1 MNNELNFVKETNKI
15 IIALCDDNQ
24 TAVRQLEELIQ
35 EYLEKKKIEAI
46 LLSFFDAEEL
56 LNYTEEVDVL
66 FLDIDMPEKD
76 GIQVGWELR
85 KRGSQCKIIMA
96 TGREDR
102 FKETYRFSP
111 FRFATKP
118 FMKDE
123 IEEYL
128 EEVMKTFIGRN
139 KIQFYKA
146 RIPYQIEERQIQY
159 IRAYDGYVEAKIK
172 GRDAL
177 MRKETS
183 LGKLEE
189 EVDVCLF
196 YRVNREYM
204 VNMYYIE
211 NYKSGIVYVCDLQ
224 IKVSRR
230 NKKDFEKKFQEF
242 DLKYRG

>member
-1 MNNELNFVKETNKI
+1 MKKI
-15 IIALCDDNQ
+15 VIALCDDNKS
-24 TAVRQLEELIQ
+24 AVKQLEELIW
-35 EYLEKKKIEAI
+35 EYLEKEKIEAS

-56 LNYTEEVDVL
+56 LNYAGEVDIL

-76 GIQVGWELR
+76 GIQVGQELR
-85 KRGSQCKIIMA
+85 KRGNQCKIIMA

-102 FKETYRFSP
+102 FKETYCFSP

-128 EEVMKTFIGRN
+128 EEVMKTFIGR
-139 KIQFYKA
+139 KKMEFYKE
-146 RIPYQIEERQIQY
+146 RVPYNIEEFQIQY
-159 IRAYDGYVEAKIK
+159 LRAYNGYVEAKVN

-177 MRKETS
+177 LRKETS

-189 EVDVCLF
+189 ELDICLF
-196 YRVNREYM
+196 YRVNREYI

-211 NYKSGIVYVCDLQ
+211 NYASGIIHLCDME

-230 NKKDFEKKFQEF
+230 NKKDFEKRFQEF
-242 DLKYRG
+242 DLIYRG

>member
-1 MNNELNFVKETNKI
+1 MSERL
-15 IIALCDDNQ
+15 IIALCDDNKS
-24 TAVRQLEELIQ
+24 AVEQLKELIQ
-35 EYLEKKKIEAI
+35 RYLEEEKIEAT
-46 LLSFFDAEEL
+46 LLSFFDAEKL
-56 LNYTEEVDVL
+56 LNYTEKIDIL
-66 FLDIDMPEKD
+66 FLDIDMPGKD
-76 GIQVGWELR
+76 GIKVGEELR

-102 FKETYRFSP
+102 FKETYRFAP

-118 FMKDE
+118 FMKEE

-128 EEVMKTFIGRN
+128 EDVMKTFVGRN
-139 KIQFYKA
+139 RVEFYKA
-146 RIPYQIEERQIQY
+146 RVPYNIEEHQIQY
-159 IRAYDGYVEAKIK
+159 IRAYDGYVEAKVN
-172 GRDAL
+172 GRDVL
-177 MRKETS
+177 LRKETS

-189 EVDVCLF
+189 ELDVRMF

-211 NYKSGIVYVCDLQ
+211 NYRSGIVDVCGLQ

-230 NKKDFEKKFQEF
+230 NKKDFEKRFQEF

>member
-1 MNNELNFVKETNKI
+1 MNERL
-15 IIALCDDNQ
+15 IIALCDDNKS
-24 TAVRQLEELIQ
+24 AVEQLKELIQ
-35 EYLEKKKIEAI
+35 RYLEKEKIEAT
-46 LLSFFDAEEL
+46 LLSFFNAEKL
-56 LNYTEEVDVL
+56 LAYDKEIDIL

-76 GIQVGWELR
+76 GIQVGREFR

-102 FKETYRFSP
+102 FKETYHFSP

-118 FMKDE
+118 FMKE
-123 IEEYL
+123 EVEEYL
-128 EEVMKTFIGRN
+128 EEVLKTFIGRN
-139 KIQFYKA
+139 KMEFYYA
-146 RIPYQIEERQIQY
+146 RVPYQMEERQIQY

-172 GRDAL
+172 GRDVL

-189 EVDVCLF
+189 ELDVRLF

-211 NYKSGIVYVCDLQ
+211 DYKSGIVYICDLQ

-230 NKKDFEKKFQEF
+230 NKKEFEKKFQEF

>member
-1 MNNELNFVKETNKI
+1 MSEKI
-15 IIALCDDNQ
+15 RIGLCDDNQ
-24 TAVRQLEELIQ
+24 AAVRQLEEMIQ
-35 EYLEKKKIEAI
+35 EYLTKKKIEAT
-46 LLSFFDAEEL
+46 LLSFFDAEKL
-56 LNYTEEVDVL
+56 LNSTEKPDIL

-76 GIQVGWELR
+76 GIQVGEELR

-118 FMKDE
+118 FVKEE

-128 EEVMKTFIGRN
+128 EDVLKTFIGRN
-139 KIQFYKA
+139 KVEFYKA
-146 RIPYQIEERQIQY
+146 RVIYQIEEERIQY
-159 IRAYDGYVEAKIK
+159 IRTYDGYVEAKIK
-172 GRDAL
+172 GTDNF

-189 EVDVCLF
+189 ILDARLF
-196 YRVNREYM
+196 YRINREYI

-211 NYKSGIVYVCDLQ
+211 NYKLGIVDVCGLQ
-224 IKVSRR
+224 MKVSRR
-230 NKKDFEKKFQEF
+230 NKKEFEKKFQEF

>member
-1 MNNELNFVKETNKI
+1 MSEKI
-15 IIALCDDNQ
+15 RIGLCDDNQ
-24 TAVRQLEELIQ
+24 AAVRQLEEMIQ
-35 EYLEKKKIEAI
+35 EYLTKKKIEAT
-46 LLSFFDAEEL
+46 LLSFFDAEKL
-56 LNYTEEVDVL
+56 LNSTEKLDIL

-76 GIQVGWELR
+76 GIQVGEELR

-118 FMKDE
+118 FVKEE

-128 EEVMKTFIGRN
+128 EDVLKTFIGRN
-139 KIQFYKA
+139 KVEFYKA
-146 RIPYQIEERQIQY
+146 RVLYQIEEEQILY

-172 GRDAL
+172 GTDNF

-189 EVDVCLF
+189 ILDARLF
-196 YRVNREYM
+196 YRINREYI

-211 NYKSGIVYVCDLQ
+211 NYKLGIVDVCGLQ
-224 IKVSRR
+224 MKVSRR
-230 NKKDFEKKFQEF
+230 NKKEFEKKFQEF

>member
-1 MNNELNFVKETNKI
+1 MNNDLKFVKETNKI

-24 TAVRQLEELIQ
+24 TAVRQLEELVQ

-46 LLSFFDAEEL
+46 LLSFFNAEEL
-56 LNYTEEVDVL
+56 LNYTEEIDVL

-96 TGREDR
+96 TGRGDR

-139 KIQFYKA
+139 KMQFYKA
-146 RIPYQIEERQIQY
+146 RVPYQIEERQIQY
-159 IRAYDGYVEAKIK
+159 IRAYDGYVEAKIR
-172 GRDAL
+172 GRSAL

-189 EVDVCLF
+189 EVDVRLF

>member
-1 MNNELNFVKETNKI
+1 MSEKI
-15 IIALCDDNQ
+15 VIGLCDDNQ
-24 TAVRQLEELIQ
+24 TAISQLKEMIQ
-35 EYLEKKKIEAI
+35 EYLAKKKIEAT
-46 LLSFFDAEEL
+46 LLSFFDAEKL
-56 LNYTEEVDVL
+56 LNDTEKLDIL

-76 GIQVGWELR
+76 GIQVGQELR
-85 KRGSQCKIIMA
+85 KKGSQCKIIMA

-118 FMKDE
+118 FMKEE

-128 EEVMKTFIGRN
+128 EDVLMTFIGRN
-139 KIQFYKA
+139 KVEFYKA
-146 RIPYQIEERQIQY
+146 RVIYQIEEERIQY
-159 IRAYDGYVEAKIK
+159 IRAYDGYVEAKIR
-172 GRDAL
+172 GTDTL

-189 EVDVCLF
+189 ILDARLF
-196 YRVNREYM
+196 YRINREYI

-211 NYKSGIVYVCDLQ
+211 NYKSGIVGVCGLQ
-224 IKVSRR
+224 MKVSRR